1 MYICELKSICIQAMC
16 RLVHIH
22 PMVMFTFF
30 HRFYPP
36 HLETFSGSAI
46 ISDQLKR
53 RLQNTV
59 LGLSEHNYPMLN
71 DIKLPL
77 CYKMLQKPGPS
88 IIVSCNPCLGFL
100 PLFLLPRSLLSRP
113 LAKVHFNQIEPLE
126 FSAQKHLHFAVF
138 VILFAWVGWLVG
150 WVRHSSENCQTF
162 IWCRGNKFHPGVTL
176 ELLETL

>member
-1 MYICELKSICIQAMC
+1 MC

-22 PMVMFTFF
+22 PMVMFLFF

-113 LAKVHFNQIEPLE
+113 LAKVHFNQIEPRE
-126 FSAQKHLHFAVF
+126 FSAHKIC
-138 VILFAWVGWLVG
+138 ILQFLLFCSAGMVGWLAG
-150 WVRHSSENCQTF
+150 CDIPPKIAKLLFGAGEINF
-162 IWCRGNKFHPGVTL
+162 IPVWLWSFWRLYRVISK
-176 ELLETL
+176 

>member
-1 MYICELKSICIQAMC
+1 MCIDFQY
-16 RLVHIH
+16 
-22 PMVMFTFF
+22 FF

-113 LAKVHFNQIEPLE
+113 LAKVHFNQIEPRE
-126 FSAQKHLHFAVF
+126 FSAHKHFAFCSFCYF
-138 VILFAWVGWLVG
+138 VQLGWLAG
-150 WVRHSSENCQTF
+150 CDIPPKIAKLLFGGGEINF
-162 IWCRGNKFHPGVTL
+162 IPV
-176 ELLETL
+176 